1 MTQGSGDESILAQL
15 SKKIDDQARFTR
27 IVFVFCTL
35 AVVGVLYFTMTSELA
50 VLPDLV
56 LTRFMG
62 NMEPLVSEWKLAEI
76 AVLKKRQAGK
86 PITSPQS
93 PQ

>member
-1 MTQGSGDESILAQL
+1 MTQGNGDESILAQL

-27 IVFVFCTL
+27 IVFIFCTL

-62 NMEPLVSEWKLAEI
+62 NMEPLVNEWKVAES
-76 AVLKKRQAGK
+76 AVQKKKSAGIPATPMK
-86 PITSPQS
+86 
-93 PQ
+93 

>member
-1 MTQGSGDESILAQL
+1 MTQGNGDESILAQL

-27 IVFVFCTL
+27 IVFIFCTL

-62 NMEPLVSEWKLAEI
+62 NMEPLVNEWKVAES
-76 AVLKKRQAGK
+76 AVQKKKSAGMPATPMK
-86 PITSPQS
+86 
-93 PQ
+93 